1 MAKSEWEW
9 LQVVKKYGG
18 DLIKVPVAMRTEEL
32 CELAVLMNMY
42 LKIYN

>member
-18 DLIKVPVAMRTEEL
+18 DLIKVPVAIAPEEYRK
-32 CELAVLMNMY
+32 NQ
-42 LKIYN
+42 KNKNKK